1 MRLSDAGSWQ
11 IPGPCLLPLQL
22 SFSLITDKVQ
32 VLHTCPS
39 LQKGGD
45 SKKLLGVTDSDRAEE
60 SCRGRTG
67 TRAHPHPTKYLTIF
81 STTSVDMQSEAA
93 GLGFLLLAFH
103 LQGGGAGP
111 WLGFLGCVPSP
122 SHGPHQ
128 SPGVQTPT
136 SGGPLFYL
144 CPEKGD

>member
-67 TRAHPHPTKYLTIF
+67 TRAH
-81 STTSVDMQSEAA
+81 TSHKVLNNLFYHLCGHAERGCRAGVPAA
-93 GLGFLLLAFH
+93 GF
-103 LQGGGAGP
+103 
-111 WLGFLGCVPSP
+111 PSP
-122 SHGPHQ
+122 GRWGWPLVGI
-128 SPGVQTPT
+128 PG
-136 SGGPLFYL
+136 L
-144 CPEKGD
+144 CPLSLPWPPPKPRGPNPYLRGPIILSLS